1 MRIATASLMLVV
13 LTAVA
18 NAEQADSRP
27 KPSSPTLPPQK
38 LIIRSEDLFPLTRPT
53 HLGMFTL
60 VPPQTN
66 GEVIRLSIPV
76 GELATRAARSISDAR
91 RRRAERK
98 VEERI
103 ERELDEKLKR
113 R

>member
-1 MRIATASLMLVV
+1 MLVV
-13 LTAVA
+13 LTAVV

-27 KPSSPTLPPQK
+27 KPPNPTLQPQK
-38 LIIRSEDLFPLTRPT
+38 LIIRSGDLFPLTRPT
-53 HLGMFTL
+53 RRMFTL

-103 ERELDEKLKR
+103 ERELDEMLKKR
-113 R
+113 